1 MVQES
6 HWNVGAS
13 VCFHV
18 GDNTCMLNCSWV
30 MGWGG
35 DGCQRDVDGQV
46 R

>member
-18 GDNTCMLNCSWV
+18 GDNTCMLMGYWDGGV
-30 MGWGG
+30 MVVKEMLM
-35 DGCQRDVDGQV
+35 DK
-46 R
+46 